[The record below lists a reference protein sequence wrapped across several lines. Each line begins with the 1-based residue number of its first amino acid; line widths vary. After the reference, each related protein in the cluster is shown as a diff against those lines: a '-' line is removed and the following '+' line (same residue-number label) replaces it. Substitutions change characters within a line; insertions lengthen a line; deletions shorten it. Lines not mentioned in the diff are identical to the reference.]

1 MLHKNVC
8 LLIPGS
14 NSSRNHF
21 SANTLDKGWEVSSAC
36 GDVLWLGCSA
46 TLVLTYGTVDAK
58 DYIYM
63 QNIVQFLSYS
73 EFPMIPSIPIYM
85 LLCIQFKEN
94 TASLFNSLNQPLE
107 MVAIVTLAHIQKPVV
122 IHVVHNVPIKL
133 NNLGF

>member
-1 MLHKNVC
+1 
-8 LLIPGS
+8 
-14 NSSRNHF
+14 
-21 SANTLDKGWEVSSAC
+21 
-36 GDVLWLGCSA
+36 
-46 TLVLTYGTVDAK
+46 
-58 DYIYM
+58 M